1 MTPDRFA
8 AVVPARDE
16 AATITDCIE
25 SILRSATAAGMGHD
39 RFEVVI
45 VADSCNDDTAG
56 LARRALGGRG
66 VVIEACAGS
75 AGQARAIGTSHALAR
90 WATRRSPVW
99 TVHTDADSI
108 VPEGW
113 LHRQRRVAE
122 IGFAAVAGVVE
133 IASLA
138 EHSAR
143 TARRYHRFYAGPGD
157 DHPHVHGANLGVRA
171 TPTGPS
177 AAGRPSPA
185 VRTTRCGTPYASL
198 GIRRC
203 RRARSTSSPAGDG
216 SGAHLTVSPP
226 ICVPSVRPCD
236 AHRGR

>member
-8 AVVPARDE
+8 AVVPARNE

-39 RFEVVI
+39 RFEVII

-75 AGQARAIGTSHALAR
+75 AGQARAIGTSRALAR

-113 LHRQRRVAE
+113 LHRQRCVAE

-157 DHPHVHGANLGVRA
+157 DHPHVHGANLGVRDDA
-171 TPTGPS
+171 YR
-177 AAGRPSPA
+177 AAGGWSAIASGEDHTLWNA
-185 VRTTRCGTPYASL
+185 VRRAGYPTLSTRSIHVVTSGRRIGRAPDGFAAHLRSL
-198 GIRRC
+198 GE
-203 RRARSTSSPAGDG
+203 A
-216 SGAHLTVSPP
+216 V
-226 ICVPSVRPCD
+226 
-236 AHRGR
+236 